1 MGHRAWDL
9 ELAAPACRLGVR
21 GAGQPPLRCRFDFP
35 FLLCTLIVAFAPQAQ
50 AQGVVELLQRQRLE
64 ARVAEIAAELGPDVA
79 VRAPRRLGEAD
90 PFTDA
95 FFAVE
100 ARRQAA
106 RDSLTA
112 AQAAQNRLDSLAGRP
127 DRLVW
132 AKVEP
137 DAQGAFLARYREVY
151 WRASDPRR
159 LALDTTATPLLRGRL
174 QGVFGRPTRNADA
187 LRQVGYT
194 GNEFVQFEYWFV
206 VNDSIPVLLLDLD
219 GPFGRGLLLAGS
231 EEFADVLPVL
241 KANLSDQLFAATGP
255 DPFVDYYHSFERE
268 QWYRTGYNGTDFFT
282 VPIRAPGWVQ
292 SRAVD
297 RWVIHR

>member
-1 MGHRAWDL
+1 MGHGARGSGFGGGSR
-9 ELAAPACRLGVR
+9 LASRRRFAAASALCGLILACAPGVR
-21 GAGQPPLRCRFDFP
+21 S
-35 FLLCTLIVAFAPQAQ
+35 
-50 AQGVVELLQRQRLE
+50 QGVVELLQRQRIE
-64 ARVAEIAAELGPDVA
+64 ARVAEIAADLGPDVA
-79 VRAPRRLGEAD
+79 VRAPQRLGEAD
-90 PFTDA
+90 PFTEA
-95 FFAVE
+95 FLGVE
-100 ARRQAA
+100 AQRQAA
-106 RDSLTA
+106 RDRVAA

-137 DAQGAFLARYREVY
+137 DAQGAFLARYREVF

-159 LALDTTATPLLRGRL
+159 LALDTTATPLIRGRL
-174 QGVFGRPTRNADA
+174 QGIFGRPTRNADA

-241 KANLSDQLFAATGP
+241 KANLSDRLFAATGP
-255 DPFVDYYHSFERE
+255 DPFVDYYHSFERR
-268 QWYRTGYNGTDFFT
+268 QWYRTGYNGTEFFT